1 MIQRS
6 VSFRKKKITKLIS
19 LLVAWFENFESFIQN
34 AINSLHKYIV
44 LWLDP

>member
-6 VSFRKKKITKLIS
+6 ISFKKKKKKLIS
-19 LLVAWFENFESFIQN
+19 LLLAWFENFESFIQN
-34 AINSLHKYIV
+34 AINSLRKYIV